1 MVVVAMTAR
10 RIFITGAAGFTG
22 LHACRKFAASGWEVV
37 AALSPRGAN
46 TSGLEAAL
54 TERCELTD
62 AEAVAEMMKRL
73 EPDAVLHLAGRNA
86 VDVSWTSPASTLA
99 ANLMSTAYLL
109 EGARAI
115 GGCRVLVAGSMLRAS
130 EAALSEAPHPYGF
143 SKTLQTAAAKAWHRW
158 YGLPVMIAEPSNL
171 IGPGNSAGLCGK
183 IVRWAVSAEQP
194 EGKTKAPP
202 FRLSSLHESRDF
214 MDVRDAVAAYE
225 LVLNEGEPGRSY
237 AIESGRFRTLAE
249 VKSAFD
255 DLAQAELPW
264 EIGEGTAALAPT
276 PQPRDCSPILEL
288 GWKPVL
294 TFRQSIFDALQ
305 DERERR
311 SRERGDAPF
320 DSP

>member
-1 MVVVAMTAR
+1 MDVVAMTAR
-10 RIFITGAAGFTG
+10 RILITGAAGFTG

-37 AALSPRGAN
+37 AAVSPRSVNAA
-46 TSGLEAAL
+46 GLEATL

-62 AEAVAEMMKRL
+62 AEAVAAMVKRL

-86 VDVSWTSPASTLA
+86 VDVSWTSPASTLT

-115 GGCRVLVAGSMLRAS
+115 GGCRVLAAGSMLRAS
-130 EAALSEAPHPYGF
+130 ESALSEAPHPYGF

-171 IGPGNSAGLCGK
+171 IGPGSSGGLCGK
-183 IVRWAVSAEQP
+183 IVRWTVAAEESAGQ
-194 EGKTKAPP
+194 APP
-202 FRLSSLHESRDF
+202 FRLSSLHEARDF

-225 LVLNEGEPGRSY
+225 LVLNEGEPGRTY

-255 DLAQAELPW
+255 ELARTELPW

-276 PQPRDCSPILEL
+276 PQPRDCSPIREL
-288 GWKPVL
+288 GWKPEL

>member
-1 MVVVAMTAR
+1 MDIVAMTAR
-10 RIFITGAAGFTG
+10 RILITGAAGFTG

-37 AALSPRGAN
+37 AAVSPRGAN
-46 TSGLEAAL
+46 AADRDAEL
-54 TERCELTD
+54 MERCELTD

-115 GGCRVLVAGSMLRAS
+115 GGCRVLVAGSMLRANES
-130 EAALSEAPHPYGF
+130 ALSEAPHPYGF

-171 IGPGNSAGLCGK
+171 IGPGSSGGLCGK
-183 IVRWAVSAEQP
+183 IVRWAVSAEES
-194 EGKTKAPP
+194 EGKTPP

-225 LVLNEGEPGRSY
+225 LVLNEGESGRSY

-255 DLAQAELPW
+255 DLARLELPW
-264 EIGEGTAALAPT
+264 EIGEGTAALAPI
-276 PQPRDCSPILEL
+276 PQPRDCSPIREL
-288 GWKPVL
+288 GWKPEL